1 MPPIYENAVVRTSS
15 QPNLQ
20 PHKSGQP
27 QPKRASS
34 TASKNRVTL
43 YCEKNSRLVH
53 FFARP
58 DALLF
63 SSLECETS
71 VRNSES
77 EMGTFEEHC
86 GNTETIWSLCK
97 GVAWK
102 NAEAKVN
109 IFPHI
114 QENL

>member
-63 SSLECETS
+63 LSLECETS

-77 EMGTFEEHC
+77 EMGTFEKHC

-97 GVAWK
+97 GVA
-102 NAEAKVN
+102 
-109 IFPHI
+109 
-114 QENL
+114 